1 MKFNLAPII
10 AIFTFC
16 FIGQH
21 SFANVQKDTVKTNTV
36 TAEPGEVLPQFP
48 GGQDKLTAF
57 IKSKLR
63 PLKGVSGKVL
73 VYFVVE
79 KTGKLNHIKVI
90 KGLSAEANK
99 EAVRV
104 IKLSPKWKP
113 GSQNG
118 VARRVAYTTPVTFS

>member
-1 MKFNLAPII
+1 MKFSLLPII
-10 AIFTFC
+10 TILAFC
-16 FIGQH
+16 FVGQH
-21 SFANVQKDTVKTNTV
+21 SFAHEQKDTVKSNSTTI
-36 TAEPGEVLPQFP
+36 EPREVLPQFP
-48 GGQDKLTAF
+48 GGQEKLTAF

-63 PLKGVSGKVL
+63 PVKGASGKVL

-113 GSQNG
+113 GTQNG
-118 VARRVAYTTPVTFS
+118 VVRRIAYTTPVIFS

>member
-1 MKFNLAPII
+1 MKLKLVPII
-10 AIFTFC
+10 AILAFC
-16 FIGQH
+16 FIGRR
-21 SFANVQKDTVKTNTV
+21 SFAHVQKDTVNNTV
-36 TAEPGEVLPQFP
+36 TVEPGEVLPQFP
-48 GGQDKLTAF
+48 GGQDKLSAF
-57 IKSKLR
+57 IKSKLH
-63 PLKGVSGKVL
+63 PVKGASGKVL

-118 VARRVAYTTPVTFS
+118 VVRRIAYTTPVIFG

>member
-10 AIFTFC
+10 TIFTFC
-16 FIGQH
+16 LIAQN
-21 SFANVQKDTVKTNTV
+21 SFALVQKDTVKTNTV
-36 TAEPGEVLPQFP
+36 TVAPVEVLPQFP
-48 GGQDKLTAF
+48 GGQEKLTAF
-57 IKSKLR
+57 IKSKLH
-63 PLKGVSGKVL
+63 PVKGASGKVL

-113 GSQNG
+113 GTQNG
-118 VARRVAYTTPVTFS
+118 VVRRIAYTTPVIFS

>member
-1 MKFNLAPII
+1 MKFNLVAII
-10 AIFTFC
+10 AILAFC
-16 FIGQH
+16 SVGQR
-21 SFANVQKDTVKTNTV
+21 SFAHSRKNTITTYAV
-36 TAEPGEVLPQFP
+36 TIEPGEVLPQFP
-48 GGQDKLTAF
+48 GGQDKLAAF

-63 PLKGVSGKVL
+63 PVKGVSGKVF

-79 KTGKLNHIKVI
+79 KTGKLNHIKVV

-118 VARRVAYTTPVTFS
+118 VVRRIAYTTPVIFS